1 METSFSH
8 KASGKGR
15 VTCKFNFEVG
25 MEGGRQWYSGSAGG
39 GISAVVILDGKQI
52 TFEVIG
58 YVIKRGTRGK

>member
-25 MEGGRQWYSGSAGG
+25 MEGGRQWYSRSAGG
-39 GISAVVILDGKQI
+39 GISAVVILDWKQI
-52 TFEVIG
+52 TVGVIG
-58 YVIKRGTRGK
+58 DVIKRGIRGK